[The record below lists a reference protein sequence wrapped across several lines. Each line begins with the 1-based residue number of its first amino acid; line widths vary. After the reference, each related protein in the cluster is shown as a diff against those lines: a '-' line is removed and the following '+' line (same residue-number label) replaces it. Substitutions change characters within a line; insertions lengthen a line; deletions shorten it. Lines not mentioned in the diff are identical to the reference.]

1 MSNANICPVCFK
13 HFNTKAHLKQ
23 HLNKKYKCSKNA
35 EPELTSS
42 SDNTQINDDSTFN
55 TYNALLNDV
64 KKKHAI
70 YVQCKNQNN
79 ILTKENKYLKN
90 QLINIANTI
99 NSCLIFCQKNQNLLV
114 NKSDEDIDNSNSSTN
129 SSTNSNIEKATVS
142 TLTDISS
149 KYSTPD
155 MNTAIPMPNCNVLY
169 NIDKTQLVQIPSSKI
184 KVK

>member
-1 MSNANICPVCFK
+1 MSNSNVCPVCFK

-35 EPELTSS
+35 ETEFTSS
-42 SDNTQINDDSTFN
+42 GETTPMIDEKSFN
-55 TYNALLNDV
+55 TYNSLLNDI
-64 KKKHAI
+64 KTKHSM
-70 YVQCKNQNN
+70 YTKCKNENN
-79 ILTKENKYLKN
+79 LLRKENKYLKN

-99 NSCLIFCQKNQNLLV
+99 NSCLIFCQKNQSLLV
-114 NKSDEDIDNSNSSTN
+114 NNSDEDIDNSNSSTH
-129 SSTNSNIEKATVS
+129 SNIEEVTVS

-155 MNTAIPMPNCNVLY
+155 INTVIPMPNFTDLLNT
-169 NIDKTQLVQIPSSKI
+169 DKIQLVQLPSSKT